1 MKIPTNS
8 LDFAAPIAAFGLGIA
23 DAQNALNAVS
33 IKLARTIAG
42 LDVHAPKIE
51 TPSGR
56 TYNLLELGLTPTFYH
71 YSDAVFEMKIAVC
84 MVEERST
91 SRAKSKTRRGLGVF
105 RKGGP
110 WMSSV
115 DGNYSSRYQYSASSA
130 SRMRAKLVVLPTSS
144 VLEERLRR
152 QLADRQTKQLA
163 EATTP

>member
-56 TYNLLELGLTPTFYH
+56 TYNPVSYTHLT
-71 YSDAVFEMKIAVC
+71 
-84 MVEERST
+84 
-91 SRAKSKTRRGLGVF
+91 
-105 RKGGP
+105 
-110 WMSSV
+110 
-115 DGNYSSRYQYSASSA
+115 
-130 SRMRAKLVVLPTSS
+130 LPTICS
-144 VLEERLRR
+144 V
-152 QLADRQTKQLA
+152 
-163 EATTP
+163 